1 VGGIAT
7 LHQTKVFRYF
17 LIFSDIRCGHFRYD
31 TLSPSKVE
39 RWPPAIFESSIPQN
53 IHPYIGKE
61 QIMKYQN
68 QNINADGIR
77 DENEDAALL
86 PSLSYDQLMPA
97 VRRDSGSRALK
108 LLASEQEYHL
118 AVERNRAELTYN
130 ALNLTAQLS
139 AVEQALIE
147 NCPAAQPRLKGI
159 VDAFS
164 YSQAVKI
171 VKY

>member
-1 VGGIAT
+1 
-7 LHQTKVFRYF
+7 
-17 LIFSDIRCGHFRYD
+17 
-31 TLSPSKVE
+31 
-39 RWPPAIFESSIPQN
+39 
-53 IHPYIGKE
+53 
-61 QIMKYQN
+61 MKCQN

-77 DENEDAALL
+77 DESEKAAII

-108 LLASEQEYHL
+108 SLGAEQEYHL